1 MLRVL
6 LHGDESPSGQR
17 SIQHECQAQ
26 QVSWCVQTLRGETTQ
41 YLPLDH
47 WWPLGRQSSA
57 PWLRGSFLAG
67 SLGGGKLQNGAF
79 QCSRVLVRSGL
90 SRVASD
96 AAKKRSPFSH
106 RLPLTA
112 SSTKRPSGTRD
123 SGRQCHLVLHFGW
136 RLRRAG
142 TLHAQ
147 RWKHVRCGL
156 PSTSPLRCSR
166 LRTKFRT
173 LDSVFNSDLIVNTC
187 LHSGYISTAA
197 VSQLQTFSGCQQ
209 IMSDCIAANT
219 RLKNV
224 VLFFSFVI
232 CIASYSVSS
241 TFVSTASLAATLQPS
256 SCKVLQSLFSCLTS
270 LAMLCASVNIS
281 VLSTFYSTPPV
292 SAHEEP

>member
-1 MLRVL
+1 M
-6 LHGDESPSGQR
+6 SG
-17 SIQHECQAQ
+17 
-26 QVSWCVQTLRGETTQ
+26 TT
-41 YLPLDH
+41 
-47 WWPLGRQSSA
+47 S
-57 PWLRGSFLAG
+57 
-67 SLGGGKLQNGAF
+67 
-79 QCSRVLVRSGL
+79 VLVRADPTGRNHAIPASGPLVAARSAVERPLAQRVISCGKPGRRETSKWCFPMLTCPGSIGL